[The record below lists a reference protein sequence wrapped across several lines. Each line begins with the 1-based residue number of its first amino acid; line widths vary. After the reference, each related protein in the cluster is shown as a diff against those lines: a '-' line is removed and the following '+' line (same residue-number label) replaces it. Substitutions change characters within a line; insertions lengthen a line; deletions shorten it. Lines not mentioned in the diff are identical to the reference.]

1 MEIQGSVSQSLFAS
15 LRLAT
20 LTLHRVL
27 SGLAFV
33 NAKSFSRSGWGLFVH
48 PATCQA

>member
-1 MEIQGSVSQSLFAS
+1 MQGSISLGLFAYWQ
-15 LRLAT
+15 LAT

-33 NAKSFSRSGWGLFVH
+33 NAKSFSRSGWGLVVH